1 MLLGHNGAGKTTT
14 IDVLTGML
22 KATSGA
28 ANAFGIDLL
37 LGKASENLISVCP
50 QHNVFLTKM
59 TVFENLTFFCK
70 NSGIENID
78 VKICEMLSL
87 FRMTEKKD
95 SFPD

>member
-50 QHNVFLTKM
+50 QHKM

-70 NSGIENID
+70 NGGIENID
-78 VKICEMLSL
+78 AKICEMLNL